1 MAKTRKHRTSKKRH
15 TKNLFKNIKKTT
27 KRVIPVVNTGLEK
40 VGKSVKVAAEKSAPY
55 VEKGISGVY
64 GALATGFDM
73 GIKGVQDVKSA
84 ITKRRKSK
92 KYDKKHGK
100 KHSKKH

>member
-1 MAKTRKHRTSKKRH
+1 MAKTRKHRTSKKRY
-15 TKNLFKNIKKTT
+15 TKNLFKKIKKTT
-27 KRVIPVVNTGLEK
+27 KRVIPVVNSGLEK
-40 VGKSVKVAAEKSAPY
+40 VGKTVKIAAVKSAPY

-84 ITKRRKSK
+84 IIKRRKT
-92 KYDKKHGK
+92 KKHGK
-100 KHSKKH
+100 KYSKKH